1 MKCPTCGGNM
11 MVLPDSYVLT
21 KYDPHKSAQ
30 GGTTS
35 YMVVKVHQCACTTIA
50 LKIQMTSS

>member
-1 MKCPTCGGNM
+1 M